1 MPIDNGYITA
11 PIGLADVAA
20 FFGTAKDVAAV
31 CTSPA
36 IKKWSKHKPTGV
48 NPDDPAT
55 PSSTDTPG
63 TGYWWAVKLES
74 TVPKSIHWHTFDYKK
89 PTADSFK
96 RLAEFAGYSHSAEP
110 NFDVT
115 CSMTP
120 KSGSSDGDT
129 LNTNLIYD
137 SFATFPIPSAEQFGI
152 DYIDVFR
159 DCLGLVTNNPLTIF
173 QNIYPVCVVD
183 DWMCVM
189 PYYAIAQVGGS
200 RTEALSDGS
209 KWFRFFLLDLKSL
222 NNTVP
227 GGLTTG
233 EHTFTLGVIVR
244 HNGANAP
251 KYDGSWQEVQNTWAD
266 EIFPMR
272 SFVGQVFR
280 VLVPQTAPPAT
291 LHISGGTSAGFL
303 YSHSFNT
310 SSEDIPLRVRV
321 SLRLNYGTNQVTAT
335 YDANPKDQ
343 FSQARTATWADFGVI
358 PTVGTRYIVQG
369 TIQTSVDGETWVSG
383 TGATFTVTYA
393 G

>member
-11 PIGLADVAA
+11 PIGLAGVAA

-36 IKKWSKHKPTGV
+36 IKKWSKRKPTGV
-48 NPDDPAT
+48 NPDDPGT

-74 TVPKSIHWHTFDYKK
+74 TAPKSIHWHTFDYKK

-120 KSGSSDGDT
+120 KSGGSDGDT

-183 DWMCVM
+183 GWMCVM
-189 PYYAIAQVGGS
+189 PYYPFAPVGGS
-200 RTEALSDGS
+200 RTKALSDGS

-251 KYDGSWQEVQNTWAD
+251 EYDGSWQEVQNTWTD

-272 SFVGQVFR
+272 SFVGQVFM

-310 SSEDIPLRVRV
+310 STEDIPLRVRV

-343 FSQARTATWADFGVI
+343 FAQARTATWADFGVI
-358 PTVGTRYIVQG
+358 PTVGTIYTVQG
-369 TIQTSVDGETWVSG
+369 TIDTSVDGETWVRG

-393 G
+393 R

>member
-1 MPIDNGYITA
+1 MPIDNGHITA
-11 PIGLADVAA
+11 PIGLASVAA
-20 FFGTAKDVAAV
+20 FFGTAKDVASV

-36 IKKWSKHKPTGV
+36 INKWSKRKPTGI
-48 NPDDPAT
+48 NPTDPAT

-74 TVPKSIHWHTFDYKK
+74 TAPKSIHSHTFDYKK
-89 PTADSFK
+89 PTATGFK
-96 RLAEFAGYSHSAEP
+96 RLAEFAGYSHLAEP

-120 KSGSSDGDT
+120 KSGGSDGDT
-129 LNTNLIYD
+129 LNTNLTYD

-159 DCLGLVTNNPLTIF
+159 DCLGLVTNDPLTIF

-189 PYYAIAQVGGS
+189 PYYALAQVGSG
-200 RTEALSDGS
+200 RTKALSDGS

-222 NNTVP
+222 NNTIP

-251 KYDGSWQEVQNTWAD
+251 EYDGSWQEIQNTWTD
-266 EIFPMR
+266 EIFPLR
-272 SFVGQVFR
+272 SFVGKVFR
-280 VLVPQTAPPAT
+280 ILVPQAAPPAT
-291 LHISGGTSAGFL
+291 LSIGGGGTEGFL
-303 YSHSFNT
+303 YSHSFKT
-310 SSEDIPLRVRV
+310 SSADIPLRVRV
-321 SLRLNYGTNQVTAT
+321 SMRLNYGTNQVTVT

-343 FSQARTATWADFGVI
+343 FSQIRTATWADFGVI
-358 PTVGTRYIVQG
+358 PSVGTRYVVQG
-369 TIQTSVDGETWVSG
+369 TIQTSVDGDTWVDG